1 MRTASTFLSF
11 EVYVHIVEAL
21 IHSSHD
27 DAALQLQ
34 RDGED
39 SQMFEQILLN
49 DYEDS
54 KLKLKYLAS
63 LGFDQDASVDTLHP

>member
-1 MRTASTFLSF
+1 MKTASTFLSF

-27 DAALQLQ
+27 AALQLQ
-34 RDGED
+34 RDGGD

-49 DYEDS
+49 DDEDS
-54 KLKLKYLAS
+54 KLKLKYLTL
-63 LGFDQDASVDTLHP
+63 LGFDQDASLDTLHP